1 MAILC
6 YSTRVVGYTMVPPS
20 HGWLVLI
27 LEPLHGITYA
37 CSKTALIEFVA
48 RETEMGFEA
57 TAQGVMQ
64 SLTSGVA
71 PLVALP
77 LAGFIT
83 DSVGANYL
91 YRGAAC
97 MVMVALGLQ
106 LAMPYCM
113 RLSGCDNGGIGGIGG
128 ESGESGDLHALA
140 ELDSTDTAEYGFG
153 DESPM
158 KGGTHGTSTGTAA
171 TTRSVPGAA
180 FANSDGGGTSGG
192 GGEGGE
198 GGGGGGGELSS
209 ALSRLTAMLPGT
221 GAGPLQGRRS
231 VMSPYR
237 RVAGE
242 GDEF

>member
-1 MAILC
+1 
-6 YSTRVVGYTMVPPS
+6 
-20 HGWLVLI
+20 
-27 LEPLHGITYA
+27 
-37 CSKTALIEFVA
+37 
-48 RETEMGFEA
+48 
-57 TAQGVMQ
+57 MQ

-113 RLSGCDNGGIGGIGG
+113 RLSGCGSGGSGGIGG
-128 ESGESGDLHALA
+128 ESGESG
-140 ELDSTDTAEYGFG
+140 DSTDTAEYGFG

-158 KGGTHGTSTGTAA
+158 KGGTHGISTSTAA
-171 TTRSVPGAA
+171 TTRSVSVPGAA

-192 GGEGGE
+192 GGEGG
-198 GGGGGGGELSS
+198 GGGGGGLSS